1 LQKRTTAYKLPPTP
15 SSILEYLVEKTAG
28 YSGAELDKLVREAIY
43 LAEYGHLPTKIHWE
57 NALLQISPQ
66 YRTSNMHQLLRK
78 YLKLIEGGGGK
89 PASELEIGFLENLI
103 LGS

>member
-1 LQKRTTAYKLPPTP
+1 MKLK
-15 SSILEYLVEKTAG
+15 ILIKKID
-28 YSGAELDKLVREAIY
+28 GAIRAIQGFINLVREAIY
-43 LAEYGHLPTKIHWE
+43 LAEYGHLPTKTHWE

-66 YRTSNMHQLLRK
+66 YRTPNMQQLLRK

-103 LGS
+103 VSA